1 MLSKLNVMV
10 SVLIVWERERKG
22 RGWGEEDTIPPH
34 VGHHH
39 HHRPPAT
46 TSFSSSL
53 GSELDTT
60 GGGPA
65 TPSPATLFAAPLVPP
80 LLHDSSP
87 FSPPT
92 GLGDGDGGTAPSSAS
107 SSSSSES
114 PGGGGHQNLPPPS
127 STSTMQTA
135 ARGLGMM
142 GMSGGYADSLKILF
156 SKVGMD
162 DVVWTNGDVDITGR
176 MGE

>member
-1 MLSKLNVMV
+1 MESPT
-10 SVLIVWERERKG
+10 
-22 RGWGEEDTIPPH
+22 D
-34 VGHHH
+34 
-39 HHRPPAT
+39 
-46 TSFSSSL
+46 SSL
-53 GSELDTT
+53 
-60 GGGPA
+60 
-65 TPSPATLFAAPLVPP
+65 
-80 LLHDSSP
+80 
-87 FSPPT
+87 PT